1 MHKILKSERRARTRI
16 IKQKRKMRSKE
27 EKKKKK
33 NRVEHLDSS
42 HSVVSADDFKYLSC
56 SITGGF
62 FFFFDRRQEKRWN
75 KITEEKQTDMWQRSC
90 SRFKQRGHPGYTTC
104 IWATR
109 TPQCI
114 ALKITLGW
122 ETIPAGGNGAC
133 LSGKDKK
140 ARQRLRLILINETW
154 VSRCRKDLDVIFV

>member
-1 MHKILKSERRARTRI
+1 MLYAQDTQKWATYQKEDYKTNAKNEVKS
-16 IKQKRKMRSKE
+16 
-27 EKKKKK
+27 KKHCGTCGQFSSL
-33 NRVEHLDSS
+33 VSPDEFEHL
-42 HSVVSADDFKYLSC
+42 SC
-56 SITGGF
+56 NVTGGCF
-62 FFFFDRRQEKRWN
+62 FLWSSAGERWN

-122 ETIPAGGNGAC
+122 ETVPAGGNGAC
-133 LSGKDKK
+133 LSGRDKK